1 MLIKWCTT
9 TAIWRMTCG
18 QTEEHGVGTVV
29 STWSGLLLH
38 PHPGYTMFVWGIAG
52 SYGPCCMT
60 PQ

>member
-1 MLIKWCTT
+1 
-9 TAIWRMTCG
+9 
-18 QTEEHGVGTVV
+18 VGTVV